1 MTDYQIL
8 TIIAAFIIV
17 DIAVLSLVAIPLLRR
32 RLASRIDTTTQ
43 GTPATQPPPALPAD
57 PLAAAS
63 AGRLAAGIGSRPTLS
78 AAVPTMGPAGEGPI
92 DLDDL
97 PIGTA
102 FAETDE
108 NEASQTRASDVVD
121 AIAAARPATD
131 ASQPPATATID
142 SDDVQDE
149 ALTMDSTEMNVARAR
164 GFAIYPEDPLVA
176 STIDRLLG
184 ARREM
189 PSPAAPSPA
198 APAPSAPAV
207 VGDTTGSTAA
217 PDEAEVAQ
225 RTTATDA
232 SGTTATVG
240 ATTSTDASGVTS
252 VHLSADVHVPGE
264 VESTAFRN
272 ETDPPAATAEGAGA
286 GQPVMAAGDQGAMG
300 FPEPTIDQATGLD
313 SPLSWAMA
321 IAIEEAR
328 SGRYGR
334 PVSVVI
340 AELDGLERL
349 SELFGA
355 DVADRLIPPVGDAL
369 RRSARA
375 ADRVARLSHARFGVL
390 LVETD
395 EVRAINYVERVRAAC
410 DGWLE
415 ASAIS
420 LRLSIGWASPAT
432 DGDLRSAVR
441 IAEDRMHR
449 EQHRPAPWRQAVA
462 TAAAPGPATTP
473 ES

>member
-32 RLASRIDTTTQ
+32 RLASRIDN
-43 GTPATQPPPALPAD
+43 GAPAAPATQPPPVLPAD
-57 PLAAAS
+57 PLAAVS

-78 AAVPTMGPAGEGPI
+78 AAIPTLGREGEGVI

-108 NEASQTRASDVVD
+108 NETSQTPASDVID
-121 AIAAARPATD
+121 AIAAVRTATD
-131 ASQPPATATID
+131 APEHPASVSID

-149 ALTMDSTEMNVARAR
+149 AQNMDSTEMSVARAR
-164 GFAIYPEDPLVA
+164 GFAIHPEDPLVA
-176 STIDRLLG
+176 ATIDRLLG
-184 ARREM
+184 ARRDV
-189 PSPAAPSPA
+189 
-198 APAPSAPAV
+198 AV
-207 VGDTTGSTAA
+207 TTTA
-217 PDEAEVAQ
+217 PDANGTAEGADAAEGAAAAETAEAAE
-225 RTTATDA
+225 RSTATDA
-232 SGTTATVG
+232 SGTIATAD
-240 ATTSTDASGVTS
+240 ASTSTDASGVTS
-252 VHLSADVHVPGE
+252 VHVSADVRVPAE
-264 VESTAFRN
+264 TESPA
-272 ETDPPAATAEGAGA
+272 ETDTTAETTEGTATGR
-286 GQPVMAAGDQGAMG
+286 PVMAARGSRAVA
-300 FPEPTIDQATGLD
+300 FPEPTIDAATGLD
-313 SPLSWAMA
+313 GPLSWAMA
-321 IAIEEAR
+321 ITIEEAR

-375 ADRVARLSHARFGVL
+375 ADRVARLSHTRFGVL

-395 EVRAINYVERVRAAC
+395 EIRAINYVERVRSAC

-462 TAAAPGPATTP
+462 ATPGTTATSGTTATP
-473 ES
+473 EG

>member
-32 RLASRIDTTTQ
+32 RLASRIDN
-43 GTPATQPPPALPAD
+43 GAPAAPATQPPPVLPAD

-78 AAVPTMGPAGEGPI
+78 AAIPTMGREGEGAI

-108 NEASQTRASDVVD
+108 NETSQTPASDVID
-121 AIAAARPATD
+121 AIAAVRTATD
-131 ASQPPATATID
+131 APEHPASVSID

-149 ALTMDSTEMNVARAR
+149 AQNMDSTEMSVARAR
-164 GFAIYPEDPLVA
+164 GFAIHPEDPLVA

-184 ARREM
+184 ARRDVATTTTSADVNGTAEGAE
-189 PSPAAPSPA
+189 AAGGA
-198 APAPSAPAV
+198 AAAEGAAAE
-207 VGDTTGSTAA
+207 TA
-217 PDEAEVAQ
+217 EAAE
-225 RTTATDA
+225 RSTATDA
-232 SGTTATVG
+232 SGTIATAD
-240 ATTSTDASGVTS
+240 ASTSTDASGVTS
-252 VHLSADVHVPGE
+252 VHVSADVRVPA
-264 VESTAFRN
+264 ESESPA
-272 ETDPPAATAEGAGA
+272 ETDTTAETTEGAATGR
-286 GQPVMAAGDQGAMG
+286 PVMAARGFRAEA
-300 FPEPTIDQATGLD
+300 FPEPTIDAATGLD
-313 SPLSWAMA
+313 GPLSWAMA
-321 IAIEEAR
+321 ITIEEAR

-375 ADRVARLSHARFGVL
+375 ADRVARLSHTRFGVL

-395 EVRAINYVERVRAAC
+395 EIRAINYVERVRSAC

-462 TAAAPGPATTP
+462 ATPGTTATSEG
-473 ES
+473 

>member
-32 RLASRIDTTTQ
+32 RLASRIDTTTPA
-43 GTPATQPPPALPAD
+43 TPASQPPSALSAD
-57 PLAAAS
+57 PLAAVS

-102 FAETDE
+102 FAESDE
-108 NEASQTRASDVVD
+108 NEVSQTRASDVID
-121 AIAAARPATD
+121 AIDAARPATE
-131 ASQPPATATID
+131 ASQQPATATID

-164 GFAIYPEDPLVA
+164 GFAIHPEDPLVA

-189 PSPAAPSPA
+189 PSS
-198 APAPSAPAV
+198 APSAPAA
-207 VGDTTGSTAA
+207 VGDATGSTAA
-217 PDEAEVAQ
+217 PDEGEVAQ

-232 SGTTATVG
+232 TGTTATAG

-252 VHLSADVHVPGE
+252 VHVSADVRVPGE
-264 VESTAFRN
+264 ADPTSSPT
-272 ETDPPAATAEGAGA
+272 ETGATADTGEGAGS
-286 GQPVMAAGDQGAMG
+286 GQPVMAAGDTGAAG

-321 IAIEEAR
+321 ITIEEAR

-449 EQHRPAPWRQAVA
+449 EQHRPAPWRQAVT
-462 TAAAPGPATTP
+462 TAATPAPATP

>member
-32 RLASRIDTTTQ
+32 RLASRIDT
-43 GTPATQPPPALPAD
+43 GAPAAPATQPSPVLPAD

-78 AAVPTMGPAGEGPI
+78 AAIPTMGREGEGTI

-108 NEASQTRASDVVD
+108 NEPTQTPASDVID
-121 AIAAARPATD
+121 AIAAARTATD
-131 ASQPPATATID
+131 AQEHPASVSTD
-142 SDDVQDE
+142 SDDVQNE
-149 ALTMDSTEMNVARAR
+149 AQTMDSTEMSVARAR
-164 GFAIYPEDPLVA
+164 GFAIHPEDPLVA

-184 ARREM
+184 ARRDVAPRTTSADANGTPEG
-189 PSPAAPSPA
+189 AAKAETAEA
-198 APAPSAPAV
+198 AERS
-207 VGDTTGSTAA
+207 
-217 PDEAEVAQ
+217 
-225 RTTATDA
+225 TATDA
-232 SGTTATVG
+232 SGTIATADAV
-240 ATTSTDASGVTS
+240 TSTDASGVTS
-252 VHLSADVHVPGE
+252 VHLSADVRVPAE
-264 VESTAFRN
+264 TESPAETASTT
-272 ETDPPAATAEGAGA
+272 EPTEGASTGR
-286 GQPVMAAGDQGAMG
+286 PVMAAGGSRAEA
-300 FPEPTIDQATGLD
+300 FPEPTIDPATGLD

-375 ADRVARLSHARFGVL
+375 ADRVARLSHTRFGVL

-395 EVRAINYVERVRAAC
+395 EIRAINYVERVRSAC

-462 TAAAPGPATTP
+462 ATPGTTATSEG
-473 ES
+473 